1 MYIREFFMDRYEPAH
16 LVDQAI
22 HDMELIGDTS
32 AEEANGMDQLFK
44 EVFVGQWSRRV
55 LNVSI
60 YVFYSR
66 IGIRNRL
73 VTPPIN
79 EREGMEG
86 GGENTSA
93 KEGNAGREWLST
105 VNMTGDGG
113 WRLFYDCVL
122 WHVS

>member
-1 MYIREFFMDRYEPAH
+1 MDRYEPAH

-32 AEEANGMDQLFK
+32 AEEANGMDQLFT
-44 EVFVGQWSRRV
+44 EVFFGQWSRRV

-93 KEGNAGREWLST
+93 KEGNAGREWLSM